1 MGEVHMQTLTTQQI
15 AELLAGIARAQ
26 QAVIDAIEGQ
36 RPGFKG
42 KYLTTTLT
50 TAARIRNTAHT
61 ATLADLPS
69 RVLLAYQSRNPP
81 DPAQVLRDLESLL
94 VAPDAAAPAKDAPGP
109 SQPPPAAS
117 GDSPGMTLT

>member
-1 MGEVHMQTLTTQQI
+1 MQTLTTQQV

-42 KYLTTTLT
+42 KYLASTLT
-50 TAARIRNTAHT
+50 TAARIRNTAHV
-61 ATLADLPS
+61 ATLADLPA

-81 DPAQVLRDLESLL
+81 DAAQVQRDLEALL
-94 VAPDAAAPAKDAPGP
+94 AAPAPAPAAPAQAAPAPSAPGGSLDMTI
-109 SQPPPAAS
+109 SQA
-117 GDSPGMTLT
+117 

>member
-1 MGEVHMQTLTTQQI
+1 METLTTQQV

-61 ATLADLPS
+61 ATLADLPA
-69 RVLLAYQSRNPP
+69 RILLAYQSRNPP
-81 DPAQVLRDLESLL
+81 DAAQVMRDLAPLL
-94 VAPDAAAPAKDAPGP
+94 AAPAAVAAAPAAAREAPA
-109 SQPPPAAS
+109 PAAS
-117 GDSPGMTLT
+117 GAAPDMKIV

>member
-1 MGEVHMQTLTTQQI
+1 MQTLTTLQI

-61 ATLADLPS
+61 ATLADLPA

-81 DPAQVLRDLESLL
+81 DAAQVLRDLEPLL
-94 VAPDAAAPAKDAPGP
+94 AAPVAAAAAPAKDTPGP

-117 GDSPGMTLT
+117 GDSLGLTLT

>member
-1 MGEVHMQTLTTQQI
+1 MQTLTTQQV
-15 AELLAGIARAQ
+15 AELLVGIARAQ

-50 TAARIRNTAHT
+50 TAARIRNTAHV
-61 ATLADLPS
+61 ATLADLPA

-81 DPAQVLRDLESLL
+81 DAAQVQRDLEALL
-94 VAPDAAAPAKDAPGP
+94 AAPAAAPAAPVQ
-109 SQPPPAAS
+109 STPAPTAS
-117 GDSPGMTLT
+117 GDSLDMTLTEG

>member
-1 MGEVHMQTLTTQQI
+1 METLTTQQV

-61 ATLADLPS
+61 ATLADLPA
-69 RVLLAYQSRNPP
+69 RILLAYQSRNPP
-81 DPAQVLRDLESLL
+81 DAAQVMRDLAPLL
-94 VAPDAAAPAKDAPGP
+94 AAPAAAAAAPAAVQEAPA
-109 SQPPPAAS
+109 PAAS
-117 GDSPGMTLT
+117 GAAPDMKIV

>member
-1 MGEVHMQTLTTQQI
+1 MQTLTTQQI

-61 ATLADLPS
+61 ATLADLPA
-69 RVLLAYQSRNPP
+69 RILLAYQSRNPP
-81 DPAQVLRDLESLL
+81 DVAVVQRDLEALL
-94 VAPDAAAPAKDAPGP
+94 AAPPAPAAASAPVQDAPA
-109 SQPPPAAS
+109 PAAS
-117 GDSPGMTLT
+117 GDSLDMTFS

>member
-1 MGEVHMQTLTTQQI
+1 MQTLTTQQI

-42 KYLTTTLT
+42 KYLASTLT

-61 ATLADLPS
+61 ATLADLPA
-69 RVLLAYQSRNPP
+69 RILLAYQSRNPP
-81 DPAQVLRDLESLL
+81 DAAQVQRDLESLL
-94 VAPDAAAPAKDAPGP
+94 AAPSAVAAAPVQDAPA
-109 SQPPPAAS
+109 PAAS
-117 GDSPGMTLT
+117 GDSLDMTLS

>member
-1 MGEVHMQTLTTQQI
+1 MQTLTTQQI

-42 KYLTTTLT
+42 KYLASTLT

-61 ATLADLPS
+61 ATLADFPA
-69 RVLLAYQSRNPP
+69 RILLAYQSRNPP
-81 DPAQVLRDLESLL
+81 DVAQVQRDLESLL
-94 VAPDAAAPAKDAPGP
+94 AAPPAVAAAPLQNASA
-109 SQPPPAAS
+109 PAAS
-117 GDSPGMTLT
+117 GDSLNMTIL